1 MKIFICKKDEKQ
13 QRTQKEQLNFK
24 KTISRL
30 KTRIILTRSV
40 QDFTRST
47 SRNLNTQD
55 KDSKLNESHQQHG

>member
-40 QDFTRST
+40 QDLTRST
-47 SRNLNTQD
+47 RNLNTQD
-55 KDSKLNESHQQHG
+55 KDSKLNESH